1 MAPVNKEDMFS
12 VDVSVLYR
20 LFVIKF
26 KLSSRYYVP

>member
-1 MAPVNKEDMFS
+1 MEDIDKEDTFS
-12 VDVSVLYR
+12 VYVPVLYK